1 MTSTPPPDL
10 TTLDLAAAAE
20 QFPRVRDAY
29 EELCLDALAAVRAII
44 DHGSNEDR
52 VAVAKML
59 TASIQ
64 KMIAA
69 TGQETSADKEQMNAA
84 TEARSILSSMWD
96 EL

>member
-1 MTSTPPPDL
+1 
-10 TTLDLAAAAE
+10 
-20 QFPRVRDAY
+20 
-29 EELCLDALAAVRAII
+29 
-44 DHGSNEDR
+44 
-52 VAVAKML
+52 ML

>member
-1 MTSTPPPDL
+1 VSTPPPDL
-10 TTLDLAAAAE
+10 STLDLAAAAE

-59 TASIQ
+59 TTSIQ

-69 TGQETSADKEQMNAA
+69 TGQTSTNDQEQVNAA
-84 TEARSILSSMWD
+84 VEARAILDGMWD
-96 EL
+96 GI